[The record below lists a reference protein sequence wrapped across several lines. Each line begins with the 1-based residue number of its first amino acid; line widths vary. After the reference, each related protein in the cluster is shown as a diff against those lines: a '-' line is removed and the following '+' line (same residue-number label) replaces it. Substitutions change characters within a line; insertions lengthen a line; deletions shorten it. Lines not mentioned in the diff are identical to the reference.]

1 MIDLHLHMDGSLTPE
16 LVGELAAERSI
27 RLPVPEG
34 RTLAQ
39 SLRVPDSCRSLNDV
53 IRPVFTC
60 LFWFFQ
66 DPPAVEKAFD
76 SLCRRLEAAR
86 SGLCRDPFRAP
97 APSEK
102 RLHPGGDHR
111 GRNPRNCPERIFC
124 RADPLLYAW
133 KRQRS
138 RKSGNIRDSL
148 PPPGQGCGSRRPGRC
163 RGSLSHQGFFRSV
176 CQSCGSGSSSYHP
189 CRRGRRPGQRR
200 LRRQLWRGTDS
211 GMVFAA
217 WKIRG

>member
-1 MIDLHLHMDGSLTPE
+1 MTIW
-16 LVGELAAERSI
+16 
-27 RLPVPEG
+27 
-34 RTLAQ
+34 
-39 SLRVPDSCRSLNDV
+39 
-53 IRPVFTC
+53 PVFTC
-60 LFWFFQ
+60 LFWFFRTLRLWKSFRQ
-66 DPPAVEKAFD
+66 PVPA
-76 SLCRRLEAAR
+76 SEAAR

-176 CQSCGSGSSSYHP
+176 CQSCGSGVFLLPP

-200 LRRQLWRGTDS
+200 LRRQLWRGTDRAWSSQRGRSAGNEPACPNSRSAWSCAPPAISRQAPALPWPNTRS
-211 GMVFAA
+211 GTFWNWAFPA
-217 WKIRG
+217 PSTRIT